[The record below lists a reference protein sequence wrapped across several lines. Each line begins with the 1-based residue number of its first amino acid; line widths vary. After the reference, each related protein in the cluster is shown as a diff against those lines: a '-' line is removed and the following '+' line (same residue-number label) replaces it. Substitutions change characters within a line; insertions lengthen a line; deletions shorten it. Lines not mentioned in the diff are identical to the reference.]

1 MLIGCLADVNV
12 GNQYKFVKNIGD
24 TGGKW
29 YICNAFL
36 CNRTWEDEVLIRESA
51 AFGHSKNVTFSA
63 ESFRKLP
70 VADKPWDMYI
80 GMIAAPMLSKG
91 RWNFKGA
98 LLVLQSEKQKYTR

>member
-36 CNRTWEDEVLIRESA
+36 CNTYMRRRSLDTGICRLW
-51 AFGHSKNVTFSA
+51 AFQKRDLFS
-63 ESFRKLP
+63 
-70 VADKPWDMYI
+70 
-80 GMIAAPMLSKG
+80 
-91 RWNFKGA
+91 
-98 LLVLQSEKQKYTR
+98 